1 MKSLWYEHIDR
12 LDFPTLKNDIETEVL
27 IIGGGIAG
35 ILTAYFLQEK
45 GVPYVLVEKDKICGG
60 TTGNTTAKITFQHGL
75 IYDKLLRSAGIEKT
89 KMYLQANKA
98 AFEQYAKLCKNIDC
112 DYEIKD
118 NYVYSRDDRKKLED
132 EITALSQIGYNAVLK
147 ENLPLP
153 IDTVGA
159 VCFENQAQFH
169 PLKFL
174 FSIAKN
180 LQIYEHTFVRE
191 MIGKTAVT
199 DSCKIQA
206 DKVIVTTHFPF
217 INKHGSYFLKLYQH
231 RSYVIALENAQNV
244 NGMFVD
250 ESQTG
255 LSFRNY
261 REFLL
266 LGGGG
271 HRTGK
276 KGGNWSELR
285 EFAKNNYPNGVEKYF
300 WAAQD
305 CMSLDHIPY
314 IGRYSKNTLDLYTAS
329 GFNKWGM
336 TGAMLSAML
345 LSDMVC
351 GEHNDFEEVFSPS
364 RNMIK
369 PQLFINGF
377 ESVTNL
383 LTLSQKRCPH
393 LGCALKWNSDEH
405 SWDCACHGSRFSE
418 DGKVLDNPANGDL
431 TK

>member
-1 MKSLWYEHIDR
+1 M
-12 LDFPTLKNDIETEVL
+12 
-27 IIGGGIAG
+27 
-35 ILTAYFLQEK
+35 
-45 GVPYVLVEKDKICGG
+45 
-60 TTGNTTAKITFQHGL
+60 
-75 IYDKLLRSAGIEKT
+75 
-89 KMYLQANKA
+89 
-98 AFEQYAKLCKNIDC
+98 
-112 DYEIKD
+112 
-118 NYVYSRDDRKKLED
+118 
-132 EITALSQIGYNAVLK
+132 
-147 ENLPLP
+147 
-153 IDTVGA
+153 
-159 VCFENQAQFH
+159 
-169 PLKFL
+169 
-174 FSIAKN
+174 
-180 LQIYEHTFVRE
+180 RE
-191 MIGKTAVT
+191 MIGTTAVT
-199 DSCKIQA
+199 DSAKIQA

-276 KGGNWSELR
+276 NGGNWSELR
-285 EFAKNNYPNGVEKYF
+285 EFAKSNYPNGLEKYF

-305 CMSLDHIPY
+305 SMSLDHIPY
-314 IGRYSKNTLDLYTAS
+314 IGRYSKNTLNLYMAS

-345 LSDMVC
+345 LSDIVC

-364 RNMIK
+364 RNMFK

-377 ESVTNL
+377 ESITNL
-383 LTLSQKRCPH
+383 LTPSKSVVRI
-393 LGCALKWNSDEH
+393 
-405 SWDCACHGSRFSE
+405 
-418 DGKVLDNPANGDL
+418 LDAR
-431 TK
+431 